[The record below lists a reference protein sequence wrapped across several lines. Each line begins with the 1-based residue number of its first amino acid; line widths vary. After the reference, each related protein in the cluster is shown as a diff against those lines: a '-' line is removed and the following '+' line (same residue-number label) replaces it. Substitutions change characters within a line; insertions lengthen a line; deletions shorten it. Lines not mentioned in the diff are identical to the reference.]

1 MKEFLVISRTNGT
14 TRTGSPYALLKV
26 ADTIETLNVAV
37 WDLTPESKPEVGQL
51 VKSRGKHYPPR
62 AQRLPQAQT
71 RAYAEA
77 NDHGPAGT
85 LEELLSGEPGHP

>member
-51 VKSRGKHYPPR
+51 VSISLINHKGGKKSCSARDVIPATIPIARGAPAVSYRSR
-62 AQRLPQAQT
+62 A
-71 RAYAEA
+71 
-77 NDHGPAGT
+77 G
-85 LEELLSGEPGHP
+85 